1 MNEDKPLPV
10 SQPWRLRPG
19 ERRTILV
26 IGDLLAAC
34 LALLVSLVFWAY
46 GDVWL
51 GISLEFVR
59 TRIPFWFYLLPFIW
73 LVLLIELYDMRR
85 AGDWRATLRGVATAI
100 LMGIGLYLLLFF
112 TFTDPPRSLLPRRGV
127 AGFVVAAA
135 LLTLL
140 WRYIYIQLFTTSQFM
155 RRMLLVGAGETGKKI
170 TKVIKGIWPPPVDL
184 VGMVD
189 DDPQKIK
196 TKIEEVPVLGSS
208 QELLEIIQT
217 YGVTDIVVAI
227 MGEMR
232 SQMFQA
238 LLDTQEMGV
247 EITRMPS
254 LYEELLDR
262 VPIEHLDADWL
273 LRSFLDDA
281 RVNGF
286 FELAKRILD
295 ILGGLVGVL
304 LMLLL
309 LPMVGL
315 MIILESGFPVLYSQ
329 TRLGKGARPYRILKF
344 RTMRQDA
351 EADGRPRWATEDDER
366 ATRVGRFLRKTHIDE
381 IPQFLNV
388 LRGEM
393 SLVGPR
399 SERPQLVAHFQ
410 EHVPFYRARLLVKP
424 GITGWAQVNFGY
436 ASTIEETTT
445 KLEYDLYYIKHRNLW
460 LDILIMLRTPWTVL
474 GFRGR

>member
-26 IGDLLAAC
+26 IGDLLAAS

-59 TRIPFWFYLLPFIW
+59 MRIPFWFYLLPFIW

-127 AGFVVAAA
+127 AGFVAAAA

-170 TKVIKGIWPPPVDL
+170 TKVIKGIWPPPFDL

-232 SQMFQA
+232 GQMFQA
-238 LLDTQEMGV
+238 LLDAQEMGV

-286 FELAKRILD
+286 YELAKRILD

-309 LPMVGL
+309 LPIVGL
-315 MIILESGFPVLYSQ
+315 MIILESGFPVMYSQ

-436 ASTIEETTT
+436 ASTIDETKT